1 MRKIPAAKIT
11 SLVAALCIE
20 AAHNLPPE
28 QIKLLKRAAASEKGL
43 SANLLK
49 LILKNAEIARR
60 DLYPLCQDTGS
71 AVVFL
76 EIGQNVFI
84 EGDVNKAVNLGVK
97 KGFKEGYL
105 RKSIV
110 SCPLFKRENTKD
122 NTPAVL
128 HISFVKGDKVK
139 VKVLL
144 KGGGAEN
151 ASRIKMFAPADG
163 EKAVTDFIVQTV
175 KEAGAK
181 ACPPLTLGIGLGGDF
196 EQCAFLAKK
205 ALTRKSKNKNKLYA
219 ALEAEILARVN
230 ALKIG
235 PQGLGGKTTALA
247 VYIETAPCH
256 MASLPAAVNVCCHSH
271 RFKEGEI

>member
-1 MRKIPAAKIT
+1 MKIIKAEKLT
-11 SLVAALCIE
+11 NLVAALCIE
-20 AAHNLPPE
+20 AAHNLPSN
-28 QIKLLKRAAASEKGL
+28 QVKLLKQAVVKEKGL
-43 SANLLK
+43 SADLLK
-49 LILKNAEIARR
+49 LILKNAEIARK
-60 DLYPLCQDTGS
+60 DLYPLCQDTGT

-84 EGDVNKAVNLGVK
+84 DGDVNKAVDAGVR
-97 KGFKEGYL
+97 KGFKDGYL

-128 HISFVKGDKVK
+128 HISFVKGDKIK

-151 ASRIKMFAPADG
+151 TSRIKMFAPADG
-163 EKAVTDFIVQTV
+163 KKEIVDFIVQTV

-181 ACPPLTLGIGLGGDF
+181 ACPPLTLGVGIGGDF

-219 ALEAEILARVN
+219 DVEEEILSRVN

-235 PQGLGGKTTALA
+235 PQGLGGRVTALA

-256 MASLPAAVNVCCHSH
+256 MASLPVAVNPCCHSH
-271 RFKEGEI
+271 RIKEGEI

>member
-1 MRKIPAAKIT
+1 MRIIQAEKIT
-11 SLVAALCIE
+11 SMVAALCIE
-20 AAHNLPPE
+20 AAHNLPPN
-28 QIKLLKRAAASEKGL
+28 QIKLLKRAASSEKGL
-43 SANLLK
+43 PENLLK
-49 LILKNAEIARR
+49 LILKNAETARK
-60 DLYPLCQDTGS
+60 DLYPLCQDTGT

-84 EGDVNKAVNLGVK
+84 DGDVNKAVDAGVR

-110 SCPLFKRENTKD
+110 ACPLFKRENTKD

-128 HISFVKGDKVK
+128 HISFVKGDKIK

-151 ASRIKMFAPADG
+151 TSRLKMFAPADG
-163 EKAVTDFIVQTV
+163 KKEISDFIIQTV

-181 ACPPLTLGIGLGGDF
+181 ACPPLTLGVGIGGDF

-205 ALTRKSKNKNKLYA
+205 ALTRKSKNRNKLYA
-219 ALEAEILARVN
+219 AFEEELLSGVN

-235 PQGLGGKTTALA
+235 PQGMGGKTTALA

-256 MASLPAAVNVCCHSH
+256 MASLPVAVNVCCHSH